1 MGGIGRMYG
10 SIAVEHLGADALFYI
25 MDHERYLRNRNKTYR
40 VNGKDIPFRMEET
53 PQPCDLIIVAVKY
66 TGLEAALET
75 MAPFV
80 GEDTLILSVMNGI
93 STEEIIGA
101 RFGKGRVIHAVAQG
115 MDAVYLGTELT
126 FTKSGTLCIGITEK
140 TPEMQEKLERV
151 AAFFAKAGIA
161 YAIEADII
169 YRMWCKWMLNVG
181 INQVTMVYNVGYG
194 KALEEGSAEYMT
206 MVGAMREVILLAN
219 RENIPL
225 TEKDLKDYLAI
236 LSTLDPE
243 AMPSMAQDRLSR
255 RPSEVELFAGTV
267 LRLGQ
272 KHGIPVPANGFL
284 YRRVREIEEAY

>member
-1 MGGIGRMYG
+1 M
-10 SIAVEHLGADALFYI
+10 
-25 MDHERYLRNRNKTYR
+25 
-40 VNGKDIPFRMEET
+40 
-53 PQPCDLIIVAVKY
+53 
-66 TGLEAALET
+66 
-75 MAPFV
+75 
-80 GEDTLILSVMNGI
+80 
-93 STEEIIGA
+93 
-101 RFGKGRVIHAVAQG
+101 
-115 MDAVYLGTELT
+115 
-126 FTKSGTLCIGITEK
+126 
-140 TPEMQEKLERV
+140 
-151 AAFFAKAGIA
+151 
-161 YAIEADII
+161 
-169 YRMWCKWMLNVG
+169 G

-225 TEKDLKDYLAI
+225 TEKDLMDYLAI